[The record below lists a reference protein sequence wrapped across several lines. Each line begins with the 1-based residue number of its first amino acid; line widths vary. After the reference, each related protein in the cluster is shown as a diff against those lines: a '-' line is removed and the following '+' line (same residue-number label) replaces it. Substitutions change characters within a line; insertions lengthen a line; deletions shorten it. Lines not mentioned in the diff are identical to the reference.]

1 MGGHH
6 LEFRLQL
13 MLQFVWRSFRAAIRS
28 VVTRRYRHKAALCQA
43 GDKVVPSAGGKLKA
57 RGQKKQK
64 TKVFD
69 YKLIIALL
77 ND

>member
-1 MGGHH
+1 
-6 LEFRLQL
+6 

-28 VVTRRYRHKAALCQA
+28 VVTRHYRHKAALCQV

>member
-1 MGGHH
+1 M
-6 LEFRLQL
+6 
-13 MLQFVWRSFRAAIRS
+13 
-28 VVTRRYRHKAALCQA
+28 AALCQA
-43 GDKVVPSAGGKLKA
+43 GDNVVPSAGGKLKA

>member
-13 MLQFVWRSFRAAIRS
+13 MLQFV
-28 VVTRRYRHKAALCQA
+28 
-43 GDKVVPSAGGKLKA
+43 KA

>member
-43 GDKVVPSAGGKLKA
+43 GDNVVSSPGGKLKA

-69 YKLIIALL
+69 YKLIIVLL

>member
-28 VVTRRYRHKAALCQA
+28 VVTRCYRHKAALCQD
-43 GDKVVPSAGGKLKA
+43 GEKIVPSAGGKLKA
-57 RGQKKQK
+57 HGQKKQK

-69 YKLIIALL
+69 YKLIISSLS
-77 ND
+77 D

>member
-1 MGGHH
+1 
-6 LEFRLQL
+6 

-28 VVTRRYRHKAALCQA
+28 VVTRRYRHKPVLCHD

-69 YKLIIALL
+69 YKLIIAPL

>member
-1 MGGHH
+1 M
-6 LEFRLQL
+6 
-13 MLQFVWRSFRAAIRS
+13 
-28 VVTRRYRHKAALCQA
+28 AALCQV